1 MCDQQLYHFGVP
13 MSQFIAPVNFM
24 WRPPSKDNVDIE
36 METNNYSNISLMQER
51 HETKLTNTSTC
62 QLWVWIH
69 AASLSD
75 GLAALQSACS
85 KQVIPGT
92 FLLMLFC
99 HSIFLFQFSINL

>member
-1 MCDQQLYHFGVP
+1 
-13 MSQFIAPVNFM
+13 M

-36 METNNYSNISLMQER
+36 METNNYSNVSLMQER
-51 HETKLTNTSTC
+51 GETKLSNTLTC

-85 KQVIPGT
+85 KQVIPRT
-92 FLLMLFC
+92 FLLMSFC
-99 HSIFLFQFSINL
+99 LSVFFFSIPY